1 MPYLGV
7 QEGLFAAEGLE
18 VTIQS
23 GRGSSDVVT
32 KLGTGAADLGTGGLA
47 ALLQARARP
56 RRRSRRWRRS
66 TRCSPM
72 PSSPPKAPAFQLSRT
87 LPARPIA
94 TATFSSSNVS
104 WPLVL
109 KANEIDPA
117 KVDLL
122 KADPGA
128 LAPMLATGK
137 VAATINWVTV
147 APAFAKPLAE
157 TGKKLKVIAWSDLR
171 LRRLWAFGVRVREN
185 TDRAPRNREEI
196 HARLHEGRLPTAIAD
211 PTAAAT
217 AFKAMVPE
225 VDVDVAASSLRR
237 RSRSS
242 SMLSARKTA
251 KALSK
256 RRCWQRPGSG
266 PPKAQEHAARQ
277 ARSGNGGRPFVP
289 AQVKAGRGS
298 ARAAGAAAASLGDE
312 RALTRHSLRRRRA
325 DLRQAMTARQSPRSK
340 NVTFD
345 IGGTNSWRCSVHP
358 AAASRHCSG

>member
-1 MPYLGV
+1 MTKKLLAVFAAAGLALLVGANAAAVAAEKIVFMIDWLPAGDKAVPYLGV

-47 ALLQARARP
+47 ALLQARAQTP
-56 RRRSRRWRRS
+56 VAVKALASIYTLQPDAIFTTEGSGIS
-66 TRCSPM
+66 TL
-72 PSSPPKAPAFQLSRT
+72 KDVAGKT
-87 LPARPIA
+87 VA

-157 TGKKLKVIAWSDLR
+157 TGKKLKVIAWSDYGFDGYGLSVFASEKILTER
-171 LRRLWAFGVRVREN
+171 PETVKKFM
-185 TDRAPRNREEI
+185 RAYMK
-196 HARLHEGRLPTAIAD
+196 ATAAAIAD
-211 PTAAAT
+211 PTAAAK
-217 AFKAMVPE
+217 ALKAMVPE
-225 VDVDVAASSLRR
+225 VDVEVARAQFAASIPLIVNSI
-237 RSRSS
+237 SKKDGEG
-242 SMLSARKTA
+242 AFE
-251 KALSK
+251 KALLAKTWKWTAEAQNMPLDKIDPETAVDRSFL
-256 RRCWQRPGSG
+256 
-266 PPKAQEHAARQ
+266 PK
-277 ARSGNGGRPFVP
+277 
-289 AQVKAGRGS
+289 
-298 ARAAGAAAASLGDE
+298 
-312 RALTRHSLRRRRA
+312 
-325 DLRQAMTARQSPRSK
+325 
-340 NVTFD
+340 
-345 IGGTNSWRCSVHP
+345 
-358 AAASRHCSG
+358 